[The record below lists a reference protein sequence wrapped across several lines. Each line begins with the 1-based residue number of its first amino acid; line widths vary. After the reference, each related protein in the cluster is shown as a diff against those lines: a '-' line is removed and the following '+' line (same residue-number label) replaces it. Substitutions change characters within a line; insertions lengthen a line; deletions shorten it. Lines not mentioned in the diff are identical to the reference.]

1 MTFPYPAAVI
11 TGILAMIVSSGGEYG
26 EYLVIKKSDRT
37 AARADK
43 VYMQEV
49 IDGDTFTLDT
59 GETVRLA
66 EVNAPETGACFAD
79 EAHEALTK
87 VLTGK
92 PLRLVLDETRK
103 DSFGRLLRIVMVP
116 KADASDG
123 YITVQE
129 YLAVRGLVTFTPHG
143 NRAYQSGI
151 SAGVAYARSHDIGMW
166 KACKK
171 EMDALRVSEAWW
183 VDEDVAPSDPS
194 CIIKGNISASGHGKQ
209 YFLPTCKNYSTI
221 KISPKLGEQYFCTER
236 GLNVQGFAGALIVGG
251 GRECVYPCATI
262 DTHGKELALD

>member
-49 IDGDTFTLDT
+49 IDGDTFTLDS
-59 GETVRLA
+59 GEIVRLA
-66 EVNAPETGACFAD
+66 EVNAPEKGACFAD
-79 EAHEALTK
+79 EAREALTK

-92 PLRLVLDETRK
+92 PLRLVLDETGK

-143 NRAYQSGI
+143 NRAYQSDI
-151 SAGVAYARSHDIGMW
+151 SSAVAHARSHDIGLW
-166 KACKK
+166 KECAS
-171 EMDALRVSEAWW
+171 EMEAQIVRDAWW
-183 VDEDVAPSDPS
+183 VDEDVPPADPS
-194 CIIKGNISASGHGKQ
+194 CTIKGNISASGHGKQ

-221 KISPKLGEQYFCTER
+221 KISPKRGEQYFCTER
-236 GLNVQGFAGALIVGG
+236 EAERAGFRRSANC
-251 GRECVYPCATI
+251 GRR
-262 DTHGKELALD
+262 